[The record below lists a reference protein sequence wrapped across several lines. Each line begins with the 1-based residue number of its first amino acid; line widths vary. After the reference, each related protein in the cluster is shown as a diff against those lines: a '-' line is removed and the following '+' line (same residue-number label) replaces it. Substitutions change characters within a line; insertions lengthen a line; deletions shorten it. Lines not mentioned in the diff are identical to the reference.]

1 MERLVRLFANL
12 GVTKLRV
19 TGGEPF
25 FRKGFV
31 EFLERICNVEGLQ
44 GVYITTNGALATPH
58 IRQLKELGISGI
70 NLSLDTLERK
80 RFVQISGR
88 DAFDDVH
95 RTLFELLAYDVPLKI
110 NMVVL
115 GGFNS
120 DEILPVSGFAKDYPM
135 EVRFIEQMPFDGGTG
150 THATQY
156 TAQRI
161 VEILQS
167 AYPTMAKIKQRHS
180 TASIYN
186 VAGFKG
192 TLGIIGGYS
201 RIFCTSCNRIRVT
214 PEGMLKTCLYGTG
227 SLDLRKLLRRGAN
240 DGEIQSS
247 VRTCLNNRDKNGF
260 EAESRC
266 EKIGLESMASIGG

>member
-1 MERLVRLFANL
+1 MERLVRLFVNL

-44 GVYITTNGALATPH
+44 GVYITTNGALATPY
-58 IRQLKELGISGI
+58 IRQLKKLGISGI
-70 NLSLDTLERK
+70 NLSLDTLERR

-115 GGFNS
+115 DGFNS
-120 DEILPVSGFAKDYPM
+120 DEILQVSGFAREHPM
-135 EVRFIEQMPFDGGTG
+135 EVRFIEQMPFDGGAG
-150 THATQY
+150 VHATQY
-156 TAQRI
+156 TGQRI

-167 AYPTMAKIKQRHS
+167 AYPTMTKIKQEHS
-180 TASIYN
+180 TASVYN
-186 VAGFKG
+186 VAEFVILGFSV
-192 TLGIIGGYS
+192 LAAIGYVSPQRGCL
-201 RIFCTSCNRIRVT
+201 RLACT
-214 PEGMLKTCLYGTG
+214 
-227 SLDLRKLLRRGAN
+227 A
-240 DGEIQSS
+240 
-247 VRTCLNNRDKNGF
+247 RDHW
-260 EAESRC
+260 
-266 EKIGLESMASIGG
+266 I